1 MSTRVA
7 RSVAA
12 RSVAA
17 RSVATRSVA
26 ARSVAARSVAAR
38 SIAAA
43 ARGTRRSSSSALRLG
58 DLQLKSDVL
67 LAPLERVSDVG
78 FRRLC
83 FRHGAAL
90 TWTEMVYASD
100 LARGKTASCD
110 LIDTHDPSTLT
121 GVQILVDRTTARDG
135 WGVDCLRAALEA
147 LEAGAAGA
155 RPEWRNIRAI
165 DLNFGCPDPAVSA
178 RGAGPAQLRRRSK
191 VQRSRERRRTYHH
204 GAGFGVTMESQAP
217 CSPVTN
223 PTCPACDPTS
233 TQGTEHL
240 RGTISVAAG
249 LGLANPNPDPSPNP
263 DPDPDP
269 NPNPKLKVRNIFEAL
284 SEWRQGTSMPIG
296 AIGAP
301 RSGSANP
308 DPYPDPDP
316 DPNPNPNPNPN
327 PDPDPSPNPN
337 PDC

>member
-1 MSTRVA
+1 MPSS
-7 RSVAA
+7 SVAA

-17 RSVATRSVA
+17 A
-26 ARSVAARSVAAR
+26 ARS
-38 SIAAA
+38 
-43 ARGTRRSSSSALRLG
+43 TRRFSSHSLRLG

-90 TWTEMVYASD
+90 TWTEMIYCSD

-191 VQRSRERRRTYHH
+191 VRRRSKRRRTCHH
-204 GAGFGVTMESQAP
+204 GAWSIGFGATME
-217 CSPVTN
+217 
-223 PTCPACDPTS
+223 
-233 TQGTEHL
+233 
-240 RGTISVAAG
+240 
-249 LGLANPNPDPSPNP
+249 
-263 DPDPDP
+263 
-269 NPNPKLKVRNIFEAL
+269 
-284 SEWRQGTSMPIG
+284 W
-296 AIGAP
+296 
-301 RSGSANP
+301 
-308 DPYPDPDP
+308 
-316 DPNPNPNPNPN
+316 
-327 PDPDPSPNPN
+327 
-337 PDC
+337 

>member
-1 MSTRVA
+1 MTRPAVASVTWHLGRDLAGDAAGLPGRPLGSSRPSRAPQTRARAGRAARGSRPSASHRPKAGIGRTARMCMCMLHVHAHLLAPGAAESHDDRHTSPPRRRARRTMSTRV
-7 RSVAA
+7 
-12 RSVAA
+12 
-17 RSVATRSVA
+17 

-204 GAGFGVTMESQAP
+204 GAGFGVTMES
-217 CSPVTN
+217 
-223 PTCPACDPTS
+223 
-233 TQGTEHL
+233 
-240 RGTISVAAG
+240 
-249 LGLANPNPDPSPNP
+249 
-263 DPDPDP
+263 
-269 NPNPKLKVRNIFEAL
+269 
-284 SEWRQGTSMPIG
+284 
-296 AIGAP
+296 
-301 RSGSANP
+301 
-308 DPYPDPDP
+308 
-316 DPNPNPNPNPN
+316 
-327 PDPDPSPNPN
+327 
-337 PDC
+337 

>member
-1 MSTRVA
+1 MVSVKPCMPISRARWSQAWMQLRHAWCPTNACGENGQRQPGFFFPTASSFQTCTHVPGAHTRA
-7 RSVAA
+7 CAAFPQPHPLNSSCCRSLFANTAPTCPSHELPPPMRSVAA
-12 RSVAA
+12 AA
-17 RSVATRSVA
+17 RS
-26 ARSVAARSVAAR
+26 
-38 SIAAA
+38 
-43 ARGTRRSSSSALRLG
+43 TRRFSSHSLRLG

-90 TWTEMVYASD
+90 TWTEMIYCSD

-191 VQRSRERRRTYHH
+191 VRRRSKRRRTCHH
-204 GAGFGVTMESQAP
+204 GV
-217 CSPVTN
+217 
-223 PTCPACDPTS
+223 
-233 TQGTEHL
+233 
-240 RGTISVAAG
+240 
-249 LGLANPNPDPSPNP
+249 
-263 DPDPDP
+263 
-269 NPNPKLKVRNIFEAL
+269 
-284 SEWRQGTSMPIG
+284 
-296 AIGAP
+296 
-301 RSGSANP
+301 
-308 DPYPDPDP
+308 
-316 DPNPNPNPNPN
+316 
-327 PDPDPSPNPN
+327 
-337 PDC
+337 

>member
-1 MSTRVA
+1 MRVVRMASGSLAFFFRRRPHSRPAHTFQARTHVPALPSRSRTLSTLRA
-7 RSVAA
+7 GRSLFANTAPTCPSHELPPPMRSVAA
-12 RSVAA
+12 AA
-17 RSVATRSVA
+17 RS
-26 ARSVAARSVAAR
+26 
-38 SIAAA
+38 
-43 ARGTRRSSSSALRLG
+43 TRRFSSHSLRLG

-90 TWTEMVYASD
+90 TWTEMIYCSD

-191 VQRSRERRRTYHH
+191 VRRRSKRRRTCHH
-204 GAGFGVTMESQAP
+204 GV
-217 CSPVTN
+217 
-223 PTCPACDPTS
+223 
-233 TQGTEHL
+233 
-240 RGTISVAAG
+240 
-249 LGLANPNPDPSPNP
+249 
-263 DPDPDP
+263 
-269 NPNPKLKVRNIFEAL
+269 
-284 SEWRQGTSMPIG
+284 
-296 AIGAP
+296 
-301 RSGSANP
+301 
-308 DPYPDPDP
+308 
-316 DPNPNPNPNPN
+316 
-327 PDPDPSPNPN
+327 
-337 PDC
+337 

>member
-17 RSVATRSVA
+17 RSVATRSVAARSVA

-204 GAGFGVTMESQAP
+204 GAGFGVTMES
-217 CSPVTN
+217 
-223 PTCPACDPTS
+223 
-233 TQGTEHL
+233 
-240 RGTISVAAG
+240 
-249 LGLANPNPDPSPNP
+249 
-263 DPDPDP
+263 
-269 NPNPKLKVRNIFEAL
+269 
-284 SEWRQGTSMPIG
+284 
-296 AIGAP
+296 
-301 RSGSANP
+301 
-308 DPYPDPDP
+308 
-316 DPNPNPNPNPN
+316 
-327 PDPDPSPNPN
+327 
-337 PDC
+337 

>member
-1 MSTRVA
+1 MHVRYVSGTVGLVQARSRQGFGFSRFPLIVGWLIAPTEQQWLHSRSRPTGRWSIAKLLHQHGASGRAMSSA
-7 RSVAA
+7 ACRSVAA

-17 RSVATRSVA
+17 A
-26 ARSVAARSVAAR
+26 ACS
-38 SIAAA
+38 
-43 ARGTRRSSSSALRLG
+43 TRRSSSSSALRLG

-83 FRHGAAL
+83 FRHGAGL

-191 VQRSRERRRTYHH
+191 VRLTVE
-204 GAGFGVTMESQAP
+204 
-217 CSPVTN
+217 
-223 PTCPACDPTS
+223 
-233 TQGTEHL
+233 
-240 RGTISVAAG
+240 
-249 LGLANPNPDPSPNP
+249 
-263 DPDPDP
+263 
-269 NPNPKLKVRNIFEAL
+269 
-284 SEWRQGTSMPIG
+284 
-296 AIGAP
+296 
-301 RSGSANP
+301 
-308 DPYPDPDP
+308 
-316 DPNPNPNPNPN
+316 
-327 PDPDPSPNPN
+327 
-337 PDC
+337 

>member
-1 MSTRVA
+1 MS
-7 RSVAA
+7 
-12 RSVAA
+12 
-17 RSVATRSVA
+17 A
-26 ARSVAARSVAAR
+26 ARSVAARSVAA
-38 SIAAA
+38 AACS
-43 ARGTRRSSSSALRLG
+43 TRRSSSSSALRLG

-83 FRHGAAL
+83 FRHGAGL

-191 VQRSRERRRTYHH
+191 VRPHWSSKRRRT
-204 GAGFGVTMESQAP
+204 
-217 CSPVTN
+217 C
-223 PTCPACDPTS
+223 
-233 TQGTEHL
+233 
-240 RGTISVAAG
+240 SVA
-249 LGLANPNPDPSPNP
+249 
-263 DPDPDP
+263 
-269 NPNPKLKVRNIFEAL
+269 
-284 SEWRQGTSMPIG
+284 T
-296 AIGAP
+296 
-301 RSGSANP
+301 
-308 DPYPDPDP
+308 
-316 DPNPNPNPNPN
+316 
-327 PDPDPSPNPN
+327 
-337 PDC
+337 

>member
-1 MSTRVA
+1 MSA
-7 RSVAA
+7 
-12 RSVAA
+12 
-17 RSVATRSVA
+17 
-26 ARSVAARSVAAR
+26 AARSVAAR

-43 ARGTRRSSSSALRLG
+43 ACSTRRSSSSSALRLG

-83 FRHGAAL
+83 FRHGAGL

-191 VQRSRERRRTYHH
+191 VRLTVE
-204 GAGFGVTMESQAP
+204 
-217 CSPVTN
+217 
-223 PTCPACDPTS
+223 
-233 TQGTEHL
+233 
-240 RGTISVAAG
+240 
-249 LGLANPNPDPSPNP
+249 
-263 DPDPDP
+263 
-269 NPNPKLKVRNIFEAL
+269 
-284 SEWRQGTSMPIG
+284 
-296 AIGAP
+296 
-301 RSGSANP
+301 
-308 DPYPDPDP
+308 
-316 DPNPNPNPNPN
+316 
-327 PDPDPSPNPN
+327 
-337 PDC
+337 